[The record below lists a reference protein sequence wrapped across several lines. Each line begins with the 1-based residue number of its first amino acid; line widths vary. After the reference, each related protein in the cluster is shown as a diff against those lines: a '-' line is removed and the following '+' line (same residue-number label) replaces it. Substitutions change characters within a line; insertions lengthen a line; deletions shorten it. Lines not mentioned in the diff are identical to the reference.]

1 MHGAS
6 TRDRSIADA
15 ERRGSTDHLDAVLA
29 RLAGARGPE
38 SVISDRAAADV
49 QDLISSSR
57 LEVPIPPGA
66 RRHRAGITVHR
77 RALQPQDVTTVD
89 GLRVTAWPRTVLDVA
104 AVEPTKRLAL
114 ALDRTVTL
122 RIFDLNAMEDLLER
136 HPRAHGR
143 RPCERRSRR

>member
-1 MHGAS
+1 M
-6 TRDRSIADA
+6 
-15 ERRGSTDHLDAVLA
+15 LA